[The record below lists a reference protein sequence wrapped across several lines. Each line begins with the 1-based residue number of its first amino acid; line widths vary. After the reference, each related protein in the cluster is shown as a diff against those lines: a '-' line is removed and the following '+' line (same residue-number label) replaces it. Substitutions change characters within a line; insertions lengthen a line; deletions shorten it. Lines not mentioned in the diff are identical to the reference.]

1 MKITLKFKGDI
12 TGLAGYQ
19 YGEKVY
25 NEQVKDNINLNEEI
39 FIEFPDNIERIASS
53 FVQGFFSDIVSEIGL
68 EGVEKNVKIITKK
81 PKLTKSVY
89 DNLY

>member
-1 MKITLKFKGDI
+1 MKITLNFKGDI

-19 YGEKVY
+19 YGENVY
-25 NEQVKDNINLNEEI
+25 NEQVKGIINFDEEI
-39 FIEFPDNIERIASS
+39 IIEFPTNIERIASS
-53 FVQGFFSDIVSEIGL
+53 FVQGFFSDIVSEIGF
-68 EGVEKNVKIITKK
+68 EGVEKNVIIITKN